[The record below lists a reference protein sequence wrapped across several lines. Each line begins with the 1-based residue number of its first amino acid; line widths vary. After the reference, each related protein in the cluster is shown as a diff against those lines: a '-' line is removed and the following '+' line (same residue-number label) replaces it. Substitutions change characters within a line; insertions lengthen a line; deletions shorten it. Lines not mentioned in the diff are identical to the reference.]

1 MIRTNKAVGTKEST
15 VTLGKTESNLDT
27 RALGRSRAE
36 FSAFKGKSENQ
47 LRTTTN
53 QFKYDNLRISQE
65 LDKAI
70 TKLKVKN
77 EIFMTVDGGTVKDMD
92 IDLARVKRTI
102 KEQIEKEKKENLDNS
117 AVVGVDE
124 NEANKIKPEVHHIAN
139 LINQRPIANN
149 SKVTP
154 QQENVFYRALT
165 KKKQEQGGDQM
176 DGPEMIV
183 KSAWVRQ
190 SGG

>member
-154 QQENVFYRALT
+154 Q
-165 KKKQEQGGDQM
+165 
-176 DGPEMIV
+176 
-183 KSAWVRQ
+183 
-190 SGG
+190 